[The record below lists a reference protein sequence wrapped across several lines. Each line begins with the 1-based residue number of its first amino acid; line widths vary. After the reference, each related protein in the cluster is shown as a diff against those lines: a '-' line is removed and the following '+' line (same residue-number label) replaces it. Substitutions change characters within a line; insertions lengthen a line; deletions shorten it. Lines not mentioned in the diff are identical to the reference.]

1 MLKIKILIVEDEII
15 TAKDLKQRLENM
27 NHSVVG
33 IVGNG
38 EDAIQKAGET
48 SPDIILMDIV
58 LKGNMDGIETA
69 QKIMNIYNIPIIYL
83 TSYYDDEILEKASE
97 TKPSG
102 YITKPYEDLGLNT
115 AIKMA
120 VYKHQHHPKIET
132 PSKISKIIGMIIKPK
147 VK

>member
-15 TAKDLKQRLENM
+15 TAKALKQRLENM

-69 QKIMNIYNIPIIYL
+69 KKIMNIYNIPIIYL
-83 TSYYDDEILEKASE
+83 TSYYDDEI
-97 TKPSG
+97 P
-102 YITKPYEDLGLNT
+102 
-115 AIKMA
+115 
-120 VYKHQHHPKIET
+120 
-132 PSKISKIIGMIIKPK
+132 
-147 VK
+147 

>member
-15 TAKDLKQRLENM
+15 TANDLKQRLENM
-27 NHSVVG
+27 DHSVVG

-38 EDAIQKAGET
+38 EDAIKKAGET

-69 QKIMNIYNIPIIYL
+69 QQIINIYNIPIIYL
-83 TSYYDDEILEKASE
+83 TSYYDDEILEKSSE
-97 TKPSG
+97 TKPYG

-115 AIKMA
+115 VIKMA
-120 VYKHQHHPKIET
+120 VYKHQNRVKIENN
-132 PSKISKIIGMIIKPK
+132 SIISKIIDKIIKT
-147 VK
+147 